1 MILFICANTAFF
13 NNLVLS
19 LSSLGLGKPCFSLAD
34 SNECPL
40 VLLSNDEGLK
50 ILMTK
55 VSRYVRDETHRFGH
69 DVSRPICA
77 QNYMEG
83 YKDDTQ
89 PVLNAI

>member
-1 MILFICANTAFF
+1 M
-13 NNLVLS
+13 LS

-34 SNECPL
+34 SNEEICSTRKCPL

-69 DVSRPICA
+69 EYVRPICA
-77 QNYMEG
+77 ENCVEDF
-83 YKDDTQ
+83 KDDTQ